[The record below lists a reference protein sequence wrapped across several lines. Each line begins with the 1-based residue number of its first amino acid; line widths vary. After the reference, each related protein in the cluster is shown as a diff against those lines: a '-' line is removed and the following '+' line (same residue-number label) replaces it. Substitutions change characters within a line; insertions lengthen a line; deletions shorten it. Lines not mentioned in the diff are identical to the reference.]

1 MVEKFSVYL
10 LNKHLGIFQ
19 KIFENFRPPNLRC
32 CGKTDSE
39 CQTFLEQTL
48 IVQPAE
54 EFSGETAAQVD

>member
-1 MVEKFSVYL
+1 MDFEWPDPS
-10 LNKHLGIFQ
+10 HILG
-19 KIFENFRPPNLRC
+19 